1 MESSSLLVVR
11 SQSNHASNR
20 IRYLQ
25 DHLREAQYRSSDGYT
40 DVLTHTG
47 NHPVSLPTY
56 PKPRP
61 IADFRSADVTD
72 LLSAY
77 SWNVDAVL
85 ISSSSEQSL
94 CIVHGALTDAGRLTA
109 SS

>member
-40 DVLTHTG
+40 DVLTHAG
-47 NHPVSLPTY
+47 DHPVSLPTY

-85 ISSSSEQSL
+85 ISSSSGQSL
-94 CIVHGALTDAGRLTA
+94 CLVYCALAKYCALAA
-109 SS
+109 SF